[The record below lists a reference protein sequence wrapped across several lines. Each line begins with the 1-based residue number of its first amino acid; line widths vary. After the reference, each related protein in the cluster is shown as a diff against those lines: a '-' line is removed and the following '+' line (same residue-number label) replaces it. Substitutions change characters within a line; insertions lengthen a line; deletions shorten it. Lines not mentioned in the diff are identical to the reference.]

1 MKIEKKFWKIPSF
14 FLNLVEKWKSVSI
27 EQYCTDLQCSGKGR
41 GRTKTRNKKVNKKAI
56 FNVSSLSL
64 TVSLILSAWTPRG
77 IAFFIMMRTFKPIR
91 FSLFRQKTN
100 SHLTRKRHHT
110 YYTHRRYLATKF
122 KRFRLRGD
130 IDPTNQ
136 TVSKKMFLRF
146 CCSWWPNQMI
156 PFSASQFFFLL
167 RTKLSFSSSFGLF
180 LLIHIK
186 IWIRVLF
193 YFFCLKSLK
202 HSITKTI
209 WLLCFFLY
217 CRSINN
223 LFLL

>member
-1 MKIEKKFWKIPSF
+1 MLGRPEALP
-14 FLNLVEKWKSVSI
+14 FLLWWE
-27 EQYCTDLQCSGKGR
+27 
-41 GRTKTRNKKVNKKAI
+41 
-56 FNVSSLSL
+56 LSN
-64 TVSLILSAWTPRG
+64 
-77 IAFFIMMRTFKPIR
+77 R

-130 IDPTNQ
+130 IGPTNQ

-156 PFSASQFFFLL
+156 PFSASQFFFFLL